1 MYRRILVALDAS
13 SADQDILEHIERL
26 ASCCGS
32 EVILFRAA
40 HYDTLDSR
48 RAEIDEGQ
56 AALDSAERRLSSAGI
71 AVKKVLEHG
80 EPSEAIVS
88 AAERHNCDLIAMATH
103 GHGKL
108 VDILV
113 GSVADRVRHG
123 THIPILLVKSRHWRE
138 R

>member
-26 ASCCGS
+26 ASYCNA
-32 EVILFRAA
+32 EVVLFRAA
-40 HYDTLDSR
+40 HYDTLDAR

-56 AALDSAERRLSSAGI
+56 AALDAAERRLSDAGI
-71 AVKKVLEHG
+71 PVTKMLGHG
-80 EPSEAIVS
+80 EPSEAIVA
-88 AAERHNCDLIAMATH
+88 AAERCNCDLIAMATH

-108 VDILV
+108 IDVLL

-123 THIPILLVKSRHWRE
+123 TYIPVLLLKSRHWKGV
-138 R
+138 

>member
-13 SADQDILEHIERL
+13 SVDQDILEHIERL
-26 ASCCGS
+26 ASCCGA

-40 HYDTLDSR
+40 HYDTLDAR
-48 RAEIDEGQ
+48 RAEIGEGQ
-56 AALDSAERRLSSAGI
+56 AALDSAERQLSSAGI
-71 AVKKVLEHG
+71 AVKKLLGHG

-88 AAERHNCDLIAMATH
+88 AAEQNNCDLIAMATH

-108 VDILV
+108 VDLLV

-123 THIPILLVKSRHWRE
+123 THIPVLFIKSRHWRE